1 LPPGVNDDEIKQY
14 FFTLLTTL
22 NPNTIGSPILSIEK
36 KDEGYYYIFELAT
49 KDDIEILINMNN
61 TDWRGYRIKIQRPKS
76 FFADYNDTE
85 GNNVRKKAIQKNQQ
99 ILLDN
104 DNKLYMGGIPI
115 TAKESE
121 VREVV
126 EAFGQV
132 KTFNLVKDPTNPDL
146 NRGFCFFEYEDV
158 KVTDR
163 AIRGLNN
170 LEMGDKKLKVQKA
183 TVNTKSFSIVQQ
195 LKSNPIQMNTNE
207 PGKSNFSDQTPTMML
222 CEQIDVPLYATL
234 PSRVIQIINVIT
246 AEDVMDDLEY
256 REIVEDIR
264 NVIILLIIRNVYSMV
279 PF

>member
-1 LPPGVNDDEIKQY
+1 
-14 FFTLLTTL
+14 
-22 NPNTIGSPILSIEK
+22 
-36 KDEGYYYIFELAT
+36 
-49 KDDIEILINMNN
+49 MNN

-195 LKSNPIQMNTNE
+195 LKSNPVQMNTNE
-207 PGKSNFSDQTPTMML
+207 PGKSNFSDQTPTLLL

-234 PSRVIQIINVIT
+234 PSRVIQVINVIC

-264 NVIILLIIRNVYSMV
+264 NVMIY
-279 PF
+279 